1 MKITCEQ
8 ASLARGV
15 NIVSKA
21 VPVRSTM
28 PILECILIDASTN
41 RITMTGND
49 MELGIETVVEGTI
62 EERGIVAL
70 DAKFFGELIRK
81 IPDAPVTIETDES
94 WHTTITC
101 EKTVVRVSGKPG
113 DDFPNIPVVTRN
125 KPVVISQMGLRDLIR
140 QTTFAA
146 AINNNNKLMTGELV
160 EITDSRLKAVTLDGN
175 RIAIRNV
182 VLGSEADD
190 SFCIVPVKALN
201 EVGKILD
208 GGADDLI
215 NIYFT
220 ENHVLFDFNDTTVVS
235 RLIDGEYFKIDHM
248 ISSDYVTK
256 MTCNKKALLDC
267 IDRST
272 IMAREA
278 DKKPIVFSLQGQTL
292 SMSIESIYGVMNEEL
307 EVVKEGSDMVIGFN
321 PKFLIDAIR
330 VIDDEEITF
339 YLLNTKSPAMIKD
352 EEGNYIYVV
361 LPINISTRQ

>member
-8 ASLARGV
+8 ASLAKGV

-62 EERGIVAL
+62 EERGVVAL
-70 DAKFFGELIRK
+70 DAKFFAELIRK
-81 IPDAPVTIETDES
+81 IPNAPVTIETDET

-101 EKTVVRVSGKPG
+101 EKTVVRVPGKSGE
-113 DDFPNIPVVTRN
+113 DFAYIPVIPRN
-125 KPVVISQMGLRDLIR
+125 NPVVISQMGLRDLIR

-146 AINNNNKLMTGELV
+146 ALNNNNKLMTGEYM
-160 EITDSRLKAVTLDGN
+160 EIVDSRLKAVTLDGN

-182 VLGSEADD
+182 VLGTEADD
-190 SFCIVPVKALN
+190 SACVVPVKALN

-208 GGADDLI
+208 GGADDLV

-220 ENHVLFDFNDTTVVS
+220 ENHVIFEFNDTTVVS

-248 ISSDYVTK
+248 ISSDFVTK
-256 MTCNKKALLDC
+256 MTCNKKALLDS

-272 IMAREA
+272 IMSREA
-278 DKKPIVFSLQGQTL
+278 DKKPIVFRIEGQTL
-292 SMSIESIYGVMNEEL
+292 SMSIESIYGTMNEEM
-307 EVVKEGSDMVIGFN
+307 EVAKEGADMIIGFN
-321 PKFLIDAIR
+321 PKYLIDALR
-330 VIDDEEITF
+330 VIDDEDITF
-339 YLLNTKSPAMIKD
+339 YLLNTKSPAIIKD
-352 EEGNYIYVV
+352 DEGNYTYVV
-361 LPINISTRQ
+361 LPINISVR